1 MKIISKIENDK
12 NFKYPFDNTLL
23 TSTPNNHF
31 INISDTKIISNTKT
45 TIGDSSISLS
55 PIFIKTLQDL
65 NTQRIYGLEAR
76 LGSYYYFLDHKLKK
90 QDTPSYSK
98 VKILN
103 IPWVEI
109 YGHCL
114 HDVIPKLLYEEES
127 SDCDAIYTCTSPVL
141 NSLIELF
148 QLQFKKVVLLDNV
161 EIKIFSDELIIENH
175 EAFHFRDKE
184 KIRIF
189 KNQIDFIINKEYQS
203 NIANRLIY
211 CSRSGGNVTHGRKMD
226 LKNETEI
233 ISELQ
238 QFCTRNNLI
247 FTFFNGQENDSTM
260 SHLNQLKLFSEAKI
274 VVGPHGTAM
283 TNIIYLNPK
292 NKCSICEFTSGTEVV
307 IQSAPFVNH
316 FNNMFGHLPDDLY
329 DYFLIPFS
337 ANSTNSITLID
348 IDNLKDFLN
357 SVVL

>member
-12 NFKYPFDNTLL
+12 NFQDSFDKLL
-23 TSTPNNHF
+23 DSTPKNHF
-31 INISDTKIISNTKT
+31 INISNTKIISDTKT
-45 TIGDSSISLS
+45 TLEDFSISRS

-65 NTQRIYGLEAR
+65 NTQKIYGLEAK
-76 LGSYYYFLDHKLKK
+76 LGYFYYFLDHKLKK

-114 HDVIPKLLYEEES
+114 HDVIPKLLYEEKN
-127 SDCDAIYTCTSPVL
+127 SDCDAVYVCASPIL
-141 NSLIELF
+141 NSLIKLF
-148 QLQFKKVVLLDNV
+148 RLQFKKVVLLDNI

-189 KNQIDFIINKEYQS
+189 KNQIDFVIDKEYQS
-203 NIANRLIY
+203 NTANRLIY
-211 CSRSGGNVTHGRKMD
+211 CSRNGENVTHGRKMD
-226 LKNETEI
+226 LKNETDI

-238 QFCTRNNLI
+238 EFCLANNLI
-247 FTFFNGQENDSTM
+247 FTFFNGQENGSTM
-260 SHLNQLKLFSEAKI
+260 SHLSQLKLFSEAK
-274 VVGPHGTAM
+274 VVIGPHGTAM
-283 TNIIYLNPK
+283 ANIIYLNPK

-307 IQSAPFVNH
+307 IQSAPFINH
-316 FNNMFGHLPDDLY
+316 FNNMFGYLPDDLY
-329 DYFLIPFS
+329 NYFLIPFS
-337 ANSTNSITLID
+337 ASSTNSITLID
-348 IDNLKDFLN
+348 IDNLKEFLN
-357 SVVL
+357 SIILE